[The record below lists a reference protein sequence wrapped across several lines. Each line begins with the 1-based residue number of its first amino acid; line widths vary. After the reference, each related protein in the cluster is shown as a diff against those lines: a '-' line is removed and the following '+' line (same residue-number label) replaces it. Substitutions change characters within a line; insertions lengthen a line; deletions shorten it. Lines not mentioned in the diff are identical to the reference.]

1 MRVRHFGVP
10 VTTALLL
17 TALLSAQEAP
27 ARSAKVW
34 DGRHAEFETFL
45 RAAPFER
52 LEEIPIGV
60 TKPRRG
66 FFEPGGL
73 AASAAW
79 KVLPPG
85 RAQGYWENYKSEI
98 AAYELDKLLG
108 LGMVPPTVE
117 KRYKGIL
124 GAAVLWLTDVR
135 GWKEVERLARPPA
148 WELQVA
154 RMKMF
159 DNLIGNADRNAGN
172 LLVDQQWNLYL
183 IDHSRAFITD
193 SKLPAE
199 HQRIDSVLWEKF
211 LALDEPSLAPVQ
223 AWVGR
228 GAVRAMLKR
237 RDRMKLVVEDLV
249 KKRTES
255 AVFIK

>member
-1 MRVRHFGVP
+1 MRLRHLGVP
-10 VTTALLL
+10 VTVALLL
-17 TALLSAQEAP
+17 TALVSAQDAP

-34 DGRHAEFETFL
+34 DGRQAEFEAFL
-45 RAAPFER
+45 RTTPFLR

-60 TKPRRG
+60 TRPQRG
-66 FFEPGGL
+66 FFVEGGL

-85 RAQGYWENYKSEI
+85 RSKGYWENYKSEI

-108 LGMVPPTVE
+108 LGMVPPAVE
-117 KRYKGIL
+117 KRWKGIL

-135 GWKEVERLARPPA
+135 PWKEVERLPRPA
-148 WELQVA
+148 TWDLQVV

-172 LLVDQQWNLYL
+172 LLVDHAWNLYL
-183 IDHSRAFITD
+183 IDHSRAFIGD

-199 HQRIDSVLWEKF
+199 HQRIDGVLWDKF
-211 LALDEPSLAPVQ
+211 LALDEASLAPVQ
-223 AWVGR
+223 KWVGG

-237 RDRMKLVVEDLV
+237 RDRMKTVIAELV
-249 KKRTES
+249 KKRTEA

>member
-1 MRVRHFGVP
+1 MRLRHFGVT
-10 VTTALLL
+10 VTAALLA
-17 TALLSAQEAP
+17 TALLSAQDAP
-27 ARSAKVW
+27 ARSAKAW
-34 DGRHAEFETFL
+34 DGRHAEFEAFL
-45 RAAPFER
+45 RTSPFQR
-52 LEEIPIGV
+52 IEEIPIGV

-66 FFEPGGL
+66 FFEAGGL
-73 AASAAW
+73 AESAAW

-85 RAQGYWENYKSEI
+85 RSQGYWENYKSEI

-117 KRYKGIL
+117 KQWKGAL
-124 GAAVLWLTDVR
+124 GAAVLWLKEVR
-135 GWKEVERLARPPA
+135 PWKEVERLPRPPH
-148 WELQVA
+148 WDLEVV

-172 LLVDQQWNLYL
+172 LLVDHQWNLYL
-183 IDHSRAFITD
+183 IDHSRAFIGD

-199 HQRIDSVLWEKF
+199 HQRIDVVLWEKF
-211 LALDEPSLAPVQ
+211 LALDEAKLAPV
-223 AWVGR
+223 AEWVGR

-237 RDRMKLVVEDLV
+237 RDRMKVVIDDLV
-249 KKRTES
+249 RKRTEA